1 VVGDLHD
8 QFVRA
13 VAEGRKIPYEEAK
26 LLADGR
32 VYTGQ
37 QALALKLVDRIGT
50 FRDAVMEA
58 GKLAG
63 IEGEPR
69 LIEPPRKGRLLG
81 RILAEEA
88 SSFLEGLVR
97 QEGSW
102 SVRYQLPEYG
112 GR

>member
-1 VVGDLHD
+1 
-8 QFVRA
+8 
-13 VAEGRKIPYEEAK
+13 
-26 LLADGR
+26 
-32 VYTGQ
+32 
-37 QALALKLVDRIGT
+37 
-50 FRDAVMEA
+50 MEA

-88 SSFLEGLVR
+88 SSVLEGLLR
-97 QEGSW
+97 QDGSW
-102 SVRYQLPEYG
+102 SVRYQLPEYD